1 MVMGSNLDR
10 EWVVILGTQEAEL
23 GESLRQSVGEQR
35 NTHFPNFKQGFQV
48 RGSCSSVCVC
58 V

>member
-1 MVMGSNLDR
+1 
-10 EWVVILGTQEAEL
+10 VVILGTQEAEL